1 MKDSVSNEQPLVI
14 IGNGISGITC
24 ARHARKRSKRPIV
37 VISAETEHFFSRT
50 ALMYIYMGHMKYEH
64 TKPYEDWFWEKSNIT
79 LMRKYVERIDA
90 AERELFFADGTRMF
104 YGELVLATGSKSNFF
119 NWPGQELKGVQGLY
133 SFQDLESM
141 EVNTKGISRA
151 VVVGGGLIGVEMAEM
166 LHSRGI
172 HVTFLVRESSF
183 WRNVLPAEES
193 ALISRHIREHGID
206 LRLNTELKE
215 ILADEN
221 GRVRAVVTASGEEIA
236 CQFAGITVGVSPNTT
251 LAKESGIAVDRGIL
265 VNEFFETETPGVFAI
280 GDCAQYKTPPSGRRA
295 IEPLWYTGRFH
306 GETLAL
312 TLTGRRTAYQPGPW
326 FNSAKFFDIE
336 YQTYGDV
343 KPNAAENEHTFY
355 WEHKNGKISF
365 RAVYNA
371 ADKTLTGINVFGM
384 RMRHELFDR
393 WLKHR
398 KKVDYVIQHLNDA
411 AFDPEFYR
419 TFENEIAEAFSKQTG
434 TTVQPL
440 KKSWHRILNRHTL

>member
-1 MKDSVSNEQPLVI
+1 MIDSDQSKQPLVI

-24 ARHARKRSKRPIV
+24 ARHVRKRSNRPIV
-37 VISAETEHFFSRT
+37 VVSAETDHFFSRT

-64 TKPYEDWFWEKSNIT
+64 TKPYEDWFWEKNNIT
-79 LMRKYVERIDA
+79 LLRKYVERIDT
-90 AERELFFADGTRMF
+90 AERELLFADGTRMF
-104 YGELVLATGSKSNFF
+104 YGELVLATGSKSNFY
-119 NWPGQELKGVQGLY
+119 NWPGQDVKGVQGLY

-141 EVNTKGISRA
+141 EAHTKGISRA

-172 HVTFLVRESSF
+172 HVTFLVRENSF

-215 ILADEN
+215 ILADEQ
-221 GRVRAVVTASGEEIA
+221 GRVRAVLTTSGEEIA
-236 CQFAGITVGVSPNTT
+236 CQFAGITVGVSPNAA
-251 LAKESGIAVDRGIL
+251 LAKQSGIAVDRGIL
-265 VNEFFETETPGVFAI
+265 VNEFFETETPGVYAI
-280 GDCAQYKTPPSGRRA
+280 GDCAQYRTPPPGRRA

-312 TLTGRRTAYQPGPW
+312 TLTGRRTVYHPGPW

-343 KPNAAENEHTFY
+343 KPNAAEDESTFY
-355 WEHKNGKISF
+355 WEHKNGKIGF
-365 RAVYNA
+365 RAVFNTS
-371 ADKTLTGINVFGM
+371 DKRLIGINIFGM

-393 WLKHR
+393 WLKQGQ
-398 KKVDYVIQHLNDA
+398 KADYLIAHLKDA
-411 AFDPEFYR
+411 AFDPEFYTTYER
-419 TFENEIAEAFSKQTG
+419 EIAEAFSKHTG
-434 TTVQPL
+434 ITVQPL
-440 KKSWHRILNRHTL
+440 AKSWKRILNRLTH